1 MATTLEGK
9 KLSYTLII
17 AEKPDA
23 ALRIAQA
30 LADGKPEKIEKNG
43 APYYVFTVNGREHV
57 CVPAVGHLFV
67 LSAVKDDGNKGWT
80 YPVFSYEWIPTY
92 IKRETRWTEKY
103 YKNIEELAKKASD
116 FVDAADLDAEG
127 EVLLFNILRFLC
139 GVEDAKRMKFST
151 LTKDE
156 LIDAYKNMSPHILVN
171 VLESG
176 LTRHE
181 LDWLFGINITR
192 ALTLALKKHIR
203 KGFVILST
211 GRVQGPTLATLLD
224 REIRVRKFK
233 PTPYWQL
240 ELHCLVDGTR
250 IIGMHETVR
259 FWKREDADMVLEKCK
274 GKDAKVESVAR
285 RKNRRKPPEPFN
297 TTDLQTEAYNH
308 FKYSPRQTLN
318 IAEWLYQQGFISYP
332 RTASQRLPPSINY
345 EKILKTLTETR
356 YSKLAGEILKKD
368 KLTPHEGRRDDP
380 AHPAIYPTFEP
391 PKGEGLNR
399 HQKRVYDLIVRR
411 FFAAF
416 GEDAVRETMRV
427 DLEIDGNKFKA
438 VGMRTVEEG
447 WIKFYKPYVSFKE
460 QALPKMEKGQMVK
473 VEEIKLLEKETKPP
487 DRYTQGSI
495 LKEMEKRGLG
505 TRATRAEI
513 LQTLYD
519 RKYVLGKSIQVTKLG
534 ETVVKE
540 LKEACPRI
548 LSEELTRQF
557 EKEMELVYDGRKKR
571 EVVVKE
577 AKHFLEN
584 VLEDFKRNEEKIGK
598 KLLESLQEARRDER
612 TLGACPKC
620 GGELRIIRSKR
631 TGLFFVGC
639 SNYPKCINSY
649 PLPHNVKIVKTG
661 RICEKCGTPIVRV
674 VRKGKRPFNMC
685 LDVSCP
691 TKSNWKKKKEQK

>member
-1 MATTLEGK
+1 ME
-9 KLSYTLII
+9 LSYTLII
-17 AEKPDA
+17 AEKPNVA
-23 ALRIAQA
+23 FRIAQA
-30 LADGKPEKIEKNG
+30 LADGKPEKIERNG
-43 APYYVFTVNGREHV
+43 APYYVFTANGRKHV
-57 CVPAVGHLFV
+57 CAPAVGHLFV

-80 YPVFSYEWIPTY
+80 YPVFSYEWVPTY
-92 IKRETRWTEKY
+92 EKRETRWTEKY
-103 YKNIEELAKKASD
+103 YKNIEELAKEASD

-139 GVEDAKRMKFST
+139 GVKDAKRMKFST

-156 LIDAYKNMSPHILVN
+156 LISAYKNMSPHILTPM
-171 VLESG
+171 LESG

-192 ALTLALKKHIR
+192 ALTLALKNHAI
-203 KGFVILST
+203 KGFTILST

-224 REIRVRKFK
+224 RETSIRKFK
-233 PTPYWQL
+233 PKQYWQL
-240 ELHCLVDGTR
+240 ELHCLIDGTK
-250 IIGMHETVR
+250 IVGIHETAR
-259 FWKREDADMVLEKCK
+259 FWRREDADRILEKCR
-274 GKDAKVESVAR
+274 GKDARVKGVAR
-285 RKNRRKPPEPFN
+285 RQYRKKPPAPFN
-297 TTDLQTEAYNH
+297 TTDLQTEVYNH

-318 IAEWLYQQGFISYP
+318 ISESLYQQGFISYP

-345 EKILKTLTETR
+345 EKILKTLMETR
-356 YSKLAGEILKKD
+356 YSKLAADILKRD
-368 KLTPHEGRRDDP
+368 KLTPHEGRREDP

-391 PKGEGLNR
+391 PKWERLNR

-416 GEDAVRETMRV
+416 GHDAVRETV
-427 DLEIDGNKFKA
+427 SVNLEIEDNKFKV
-438 VGMRTVEEG
+438 VGTRTVEEG
-447 WIKFYKPYVSFKE
+447 WVKFYKPYISFKE
-460 QALPKMEKGQMVK
+460 QALPRMEEGQTVK
-473 VEEIKLLEKETKPP
+473 VEEIELLEKETKPP
-487 DRYTQGSI
+487 DRFTQGSI

-519 RKYVLGKSIQVTKLG
+519 RNYISGKSIQVTKLG

-571 EVVVKE
+571 EDVVEE
-577 AKHFLEN
+577 AKYFLKN
-584 VLEDFKRNEEKIGK
+584 ILEDFKRNEEKIGK
-598 KLLESLQEARRDER
+598 KLLEGLLEARRDER
-612 TLGACPKC
+612 RLGACLKC

-639 SNYPKCINSY
+639 SNYPKCTNSY
-649 PLPHNVKIVKTG
+649 PLPHNAKIVKTS
-661 RICEKCGTPIVRV
+661 RVCEKCGTPIVRV
-674 VRKGKRPFNMC
+674 VRRGKRPFNMC
-685 LDVSCP
+685 LDPNCE
-691 TKSNWKKKKEQK
+691 TKKDWKKKLKQKTKT